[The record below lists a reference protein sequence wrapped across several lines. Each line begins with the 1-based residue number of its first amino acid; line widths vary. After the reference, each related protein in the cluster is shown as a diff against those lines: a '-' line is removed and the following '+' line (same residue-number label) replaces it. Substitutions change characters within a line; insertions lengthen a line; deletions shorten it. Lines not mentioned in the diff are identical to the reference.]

1 MVNPGGTGTPM
12 LVISARL
19 APLPPSKFFISLLPS
34 ALPPPKKKIRLFEA
48 TVRPSG
54 LVCTPL
60 VVLVFTPFDG
70 LALILALALTLAV
83 VGLLLLVRLLREGIV
98 GGCLSGTGWDEKPGL

>member
-1 MVNPGGTGTPM
+1 M

-19 APLPPSKFFISLLPS
+19 APLPTRKFFISLLPS

-48 TVRPSG
+48 TVRPRG
-54 LVCTPL
+54 LACTPL
-60 VVLVFTPFDG
+60 LVLVFTPFDG
-70 LALILALALTLAV
+70 LVLALAFTLTGEGFFLV
-83 VGLLLLVRLLREGIV
+83 VRLLREGIV

>member
-1 MVNPGGTGTPM
+1 M

-19 APLPPSKFFISLLPS
+19 APLPPRRFFISLVPS

-48 TVRPSG
+48 TVRPRG
-54 LVCTPL
+54 LACTPL
-60 VVLVFTPFDG
+60 LVLVFTPFDG
-70 LALILALALTLAV
+70 LVLALALAFTLTG
-83 VGLLLLVRLLREGIV
+83 VGFFLVVRLLREGIV